1 PPGLYLPY
9 RRGRLGPGRPGGGR
23 GAVEGPFD
31 PEVPDPSGGTALH
44 PGPAARRGG
53 GPERDGGRWG
63 GDPQGWPRGVRRHDE
78 EGAGCLLRRQ
88 QRDRG
93 PSGPGW
99 PCEDHG
105 QRTLPGVAGLRGQ
118 AVRRVV
124 RSPRLPEDAIA
135 GEPRPLTPLGLG
147 WPNVVSVFRVLLVPA
162 LVVLIL
168 IRERTAS
175 YAAAAVFAV
184 AAVTDGVDGYLAR
197 RFSSVTRTGQWLDPL
212 ADKLLVSAPVLTL
225 TALGKFPV
233 WAAVIIVAREI
244 GISALRAWLGIR

>member
-1 PPGLYLPY
+1 M
-9 RRGRLGPGRPGGGR
+9 
-23 GAVEGPFD
+23 
-31 PEVPDPSGGTALH
+31 
-44 PGPAARRGG
+44 
-53 GPERDGGRWG
+53 
-63 GDPQGWPRGVRRHDE
+63 
-78 EGAGCLLRRQ
+78 
-88 QRDRG
+88 
-93 PSGPGW
+93 
-99 PCEDHG
+99 
-105 QRTLPGVAGLRGQ
+105 
-118 AVRRVV
+118 
-124 RSPRLPEDAIA
+124 
-135 GEPRPLTPLGLG
+135 G

-244 GISALRAWLGIR
+244 GISALRAWLGIRGRAMPASTAAKVKTTLQLVAIAMYILPLDSSLGGLKLGVLVVAVGLTVATGIAYVMQALRRQAEPPVQ